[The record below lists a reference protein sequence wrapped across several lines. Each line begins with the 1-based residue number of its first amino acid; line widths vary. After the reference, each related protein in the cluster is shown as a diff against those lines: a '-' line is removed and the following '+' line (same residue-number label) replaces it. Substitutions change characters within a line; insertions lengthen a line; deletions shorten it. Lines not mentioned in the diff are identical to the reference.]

1 LFCYVESEKIKKMKI
16 VVVGGNGTIGKA
28 VCNRLRKKHEVIVAA
43 RTSGDIEVDITD
55 IKSIKSMF
63 EKLGKID
70 AIVSCAGGTKW
81 AAFEDMT
88 EEDFYIGIKSKMM
101 GQINLVRVGKDYV
114 TENGSFTLTSG
125 ILAEDPV
132 YKSTNAATVNGAIHG
147 FVLSVSQELTNGL
160 RINAVAPGLVEDS
173 ADKLADS
180 FPGHTPVSMAKAANG
195 YIRSVEG
202 KRTGEIIRV
211 Y

>member
-1 LFCYVESEKIKKMKI
+1 MKI

-28 VCNRLRKKHEVIVAA
+28 VCSRLREKHEVIVAG
-43 RTSGDIEVDITD
+43 RTSGDIEVDITNV
-55 IKSIKSMF
+55 KSIKSMF
-63 EKLGKID
+63 EKLGKTD
-70 AIVSCAGGTKW
+70 AIVSCAGATKW
-81 AAFEDMT
+81 VTFEAMT
-88 EEDFYIGIKSKMM
+88 EEDFYIGIRSKMM
-101 GQINLVRVGKDYV
+101 GQINLVRVGKEYI

-132 YKSTNAATVNGAIHG
+132 YMSTNAATVNGAIHG
-147 FVLSVSQELTNGL
+147 FVLAVSQELTNGL

-180 FPGHTPVSMAKAANG
+180 FPGHTPVSMAKVANG
-195 YIRSVEG
+195 YLRSVEG
-202 KRTGEIIRV
+202 KRTGEIIRI